1 MTIDYPT
8 QAQIPALK
16 NLWTLAFGDGE
27 EFLTPFFE
35 TAWASDR
42 CRCVEAEGQ
51 TVAALYWFESFCG
64 NQRLAYVYA
73 VATHPDWRGRG
84 LCAALMEDTAEVL
97 KSQGYDGI
105 LLCPASEGLFRMYGK
120 MGYHPCTTIR
130 EWECTAAGTPVPMT
144 KISKAE
150 YARLRR
156 RLMPHGGVIQEG
168 PLLDL
173 LAEFAVFYA
182 GDGWTAA
189 ISTEEGQL
197 RCHELLGDFTVAP
210 HILCA
215 LGVQK
220 GTFRAPGS
228 EKPFTMALGFTVNYT
243 DPGYFG
249 LPMD

>member
-35 TAWASDR
+35 TAWAPDR

-51 TVAALYWFESFCG
+51 TVAALYWFESFFG
-64 NQRLAYVYA
+64 SRRLAYVYA

-120 MGYHPCTTIR
+120 MGYHPCTAIQ
-130 EWECTAAGTPVPMT
+130 EWECSAAGKPVPMV
-144 KISKAE
+144 KIDKAE
-150 YARLRR
+150 FARLRR
-156 RLMPHGGVIQEG
+156 QLMPPGGVIQEG

-173 LAEFAVFYA
+173 LAEFAAFYA
-182 GDGWTAA
+182 GDGWAAA
-189 ISTEEGQL
+189 ISMEDGRL

-210 HILCA
+210 QILCA
-215 LGVQK
+215 LGVQT
-220 GTFRAPGS
+220 GSFRAPGS
-228 EKPFTMALGFTVNYT
+228 EKPFTMALGFTEKYA